1 VLKLKPLIPGA
12 SSDPAPAMGRG
23 LAIAA
28 TLIGLALLLAG
39 CGTGTTIP
47 VTPPSPAAEASPAAT
62 TSSAAPTTAPARPT
76 PSYPVV
82 AFTWT
87 IKNPHAV
94 WPFTAQLAS
103 ITLDPNG
110 FPASGAEPPQDTYLM
125 VQVNITSQITGRT
138 VPSPNLQN
146 MILCHGPG
154 DRAWSSLAEGYDE
167 GAETAPSITG
177 FNVAMG
183 DGQPHPW
190 DIEWVVPSSTPI
202 AHVRCELGPDPN
214 ASFEGSP
221 TLVRVV
227 GKRRLN

>member
-1 VLKLKPLIPGA
+1 
-12 SSDPAPAMGRG
+12 MRRG
-23 LAIAA
+23 LAIAT
-28 TLIGLALLLAG
+28 TLIGLALLLAS
-39 CGTGTTIP
+39 CGTGTTIT
-47 VTPPSPAAEASPAAT
+47 VAPPSPTAETSPAAT
-62 TSSAAPTTAPARPT
+62 TSSAAPTTAPARPTT

-94 WPFTAQLAS
+94 WPFTAQLSS

-138 VPSPNLQN
+138 VPPPNLQN

-190 DIEWVVPSSTPI
+190 DIEWVVPSRTPI
-202 AHVRCELGPDPN
+202 ARVRCELGLDPN
-214 ASFEGSP
+214 ASFEGAP

>member
-1 VLKLKPLIPGA
+1 MRRWLALIFG
-12 SSDPAPAMGRG
+12 
-23 LAIAA
+23 
-28 TLIGLALLLAG
+28 GLALLIAG
-39 CGTGTTIP
+39 YRIAQSTSMIGTTTTVIAP
-47 VTPPSPAAEASPAAT
+47 NPSAYAPPTTTTSPATASTTTPAPRA
-62 TSSAAPTTAPARPT
+62 

-82 AFTWT
+82 AFNLT

-138 VPSPNLQN
+138 VPSPNLQS

-214 ASFEGSP
+214 ASFEGAP
-221 TLVRVV
+221 ALVRVV